1 MTRRMPAAARA
12 ERIMSVV
19 PWLVTPGGVSIT
31 ETCQKFKLDREELIE
46 DLNLLFYNVG
56 VHPFTPDVRVTVFVD
71 EEDDTVE
78 VELGDFFRRPLRLD
92 ADEALTIVA
101 AARVLVASGHDDPN
115 LLAAVEKVE
124 RVLGSGTRLVAV
136 ELGAI
141 DPDVLA
147 EVRRALE
154 DGLRLRI
161 RYHSFGR
168 DQVGERTVEPHSL
181 RSRDGRWYLTA
192 WCTRAEEERVFRLD
206 RVLEAETLEEPSV
219 TDPPSG
225 DALFDFAA
233 SGRSIRMVLGAS
245 DRWVATQYPTES
257 ERTLDDGRVEVVLS
271 VGSTAWL
278 ERLLLRMGPDTVAV
292 DVDSGQPLD
301 DVRRAAAQRIIDRHA

>member
-1 MTRRMPAAARA
+1 MSAAERA
-12 ERIMSVV
+12 ERIMSIV
-19 PWLVTPGGVSIT
+19 PWLVTPGGVSIS
-31 ETCQKFKLDREELIE
+31 ETCATFQIEREELLE
-46 DLNLLFYNVG
+46 DLRLLFVNVG
-56 VHPFTPDVRVTVFVD
+56 VHPFTPDARVDVFIE

-78 VELGDFFRRPLRLD
+78 VLLGDFFRRPLRLD

-101 AARVLVASGHDDPN
+101 AARVLIASGHEDPH

-124 RVLGSGTRLVAV
+124 RVLGSGDRLVAV

-141 DPDVLA
+141 DPGVLA

-154 DGLRLRI
+154 DGLQLRI

-192 WCTRAEEERVFRLD
+192 WCTSAEEERVFRLD
-206 RVLEAETLEEPSV
+206 RVLAAETLDEPVVS
-219 TDPPSG
+219 DPPAQ

-233 SGRSIRMVLGAS
+233 SGRSIRMVLGPS

-278 ERLLLRMGPDTVAV
+278 ERLLLRMDPDTVVEDATT
-292 DVDSGQPLD
+292 GLPLD
-301 DVRRAAAQRIIDRHA
+301 DVRRAAAQRIIDRHG